1 MPKLLTIFIFIFL
14 SACGV
19 DETTQIITGTTMGT
33 SYSIKINNNH
43 VSKPVINKRLDEIEQ
58 VFSTWNE
65 ASELSQLNK
74 APINQWIKVSD
85 ELFFVLSQAKKI
97 HRQTQGFFDPGM
109 GRLIDVWGFG
119 AVRVGAKPSRETIV
133 QAMAISSI
141 EYLRLSN
148 SRVKKLKDIHINL
161 SAIAKGYGVD
171 ALVDMLIKQGFKNF
185 MVEIGG
191 EVMAQSQWTIGIEK
205 PNHGI
210 PIAIE
215 LQNQAIATS
224 GNYRNYLKWQ
234 GKKYQ
239 HILNPNTGLPVNTD
253 LSSVSVI
260 HNSAMMADAYATAM
274 MAMGSQKAKI
284 LAQQLNLSVV
294 LILNQQYDFKV
305 LKIN

>member
-1 MPKLLTIFIFIFL
+1 MPKLLIIFIFL
-14 SACGV
+14 FLSACSV
-19 DETTQIITGTTMGT
+19 DDTTQTITGTTMGT
-33 SYSIKINNNH
+33 SYSIKINNHH
-43 VSKPVINKRLDEIEQ
+43 VLKSIIDKRLSEIEQ

-97 HRQTQGFFDPGM
+97 HKQTQGFFDSGM
-109 GRLIDVWGFG
+109 GRLINVWGFG
-119 AVRVGAKPSRETIV
+119 AIKVQEKPSREKIT
-133 QAMAISSI
+133 QALAMSSI

-148 SRVKKLKDIHINL
+148 SRVKKLKDMHINL

-171 ALVDMLIKQGFKNF
+171 VVANMLIKQGLKNF

-205 PNHGI
+205 PNHSI

-215 LQNQAIATS
+215 LKNQAIATS
-224 GNYRNYLKWQ
+224 GDYRNYLKWQ

-239 HILNPNTGLPVNTD
+239 HILNPHTGLPANTD

-284 LAQQLNLSVV
+284 LAQQLSLSVV
-294 LILNQQYDFKV
+294 LILSQQHDFKV
-305 LKIN
+305 LKIH

>member
-1 MPKLLTIFIFIFL
+1 MPKLLIFFIFLFL
-14 SACGV
+14 SACSV
-19 DETTQIITGTTMGT
+19 DETTQTIIGTTMGT

-43 VSKPVINKRLDEIEQ
+43 VLKPIIDKRLDDIEQ

-65 ASELSQLNK
+65 TSELSQLNK
-74 APINQWIKVSD
+74 APINQWVEVSD
-85 ELFFVLSQAKKI
+85 ALFFVLSQAKKI
-97 HRQTQGFFDPGM
+97 HQQTQGFFDAGM
-109 GRLIDVWGFG
+109 GRLIDIWGFG
-119 AVRVGAKPSRETIV
+119 AVRVGVKPSRQKIA
-133 QAMAISSI
+133 QALAISSI
-141 EYLRLSN
+141 EYLRLSH

-171 ALVDMLIKQGFKNF
+171 VVANMLIKQGFKDF

-191 EVMAQSQWTIGIEK
+191 EVMAQSQWRIGIEK
-205 PNHGI
+205 PNHDV
-210 PIAIE
+210 PIAVE

-224 GNYRNYLKWQ
+224 GDYRNYLKWQ

-239 HILNPNTGLPVNTD
+239 HILNPNTGLPANTD

-294 LILNQQYDFKV
+294 LVLNQQHDFKV
-305 LKIN
+305 LKIR